1 MRRVNIV
8 GITAAPMHAA
18 AIITIIVTYQ
28 YDWIRTHQ
36 YYIAYNSPSSTR
48 SSYRLLLMYYI
59 NATSSV

>member
-1 MRRVNIV
+1 
-8 GITAAPMHAA
+8 MHAA

-36 YYIAYNSPSSTR
+36 YYMAYNSPSSTR